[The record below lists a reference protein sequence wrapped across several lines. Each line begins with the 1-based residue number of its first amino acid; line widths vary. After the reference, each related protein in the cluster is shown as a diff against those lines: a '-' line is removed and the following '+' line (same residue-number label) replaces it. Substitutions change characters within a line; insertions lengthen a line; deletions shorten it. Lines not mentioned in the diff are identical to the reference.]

1 MKTTSTLWKTALLL
15 ILPAMILTM
24 SAPLARAQGTDEA
37 NRAREALERTD
48 EVIATARRAVDESRS
63 QKARLSLD
71 MAEGLQTKAWD
82 SYRTNGYRMAMKLT
96 AEARDE
102 AWHAIALAR
111 ADMQFEQTHNRV
123 AEETHE
129 RLARLRDQMIESGVR
144 DEQAMKLMDQARNLL
159 EKSQMNAQ
167 QLRYQLAFNLADNA
181 HDLTVKAEE
190 RVRNTRAVK
199 EAAERRLDVLERL
212 IERTGDQAGAS
223 GSEHARKQISLAEGQ
238 IARSRELLDAGR
250 YREAKIALERTEKT
264 LRNSV
269 RLMPIAPPGD
279 PRSRLEETR
288 RLLERAGE
296 IAAAGG
302 DPPDPATLAA
312 IERARVMIRGA
323 EDALAAGR
331 TAEGSDMLERARATL
346 REAIRA
352 EEGGATRERIMERIG
367 QTEALRDET
376 MNLAE
381 KCPEPGIRQLME
393 RAQERVRLAREH
405 AESGRLEAAAA
416 EIAIARNMY
425 QRIGELCAR

>member
-1 MKTTSTLWKTALLL
+1 MNTAQRIRKAVLL
-15 ILPAMILTM
+15 IVPLAMILTM
-24 SAPLARAQGTDEA
+24 NAPLARAQGPDDA

-48 EVIATARRAVDESRS
+48 EIIGIAKKAVDESRS

-71 MAEGLQTKAWD
+71 MAAGLQTKAWD
-82 SYRTNGYRMAMKLT
+82 SYRANGYRMALNLT
-96 AEARDE
+96 AAARDE

-111 ADMQFEQTHNRV
+111 ADMQFEQSHNRV

-129 RLARLRDQMIESGVR
+129 RLARLRDQMIEFGVR

-159 EKSQMNAQ
+159 EKSQLNAQ
-167 QLRYQLAFNLADNA
+167 QLRYQLAFQLADNA

-199 EAAERRLDVLERL
+199 EAAERRLESLDRL
-212 IERTGDQAGAS
+212 IERAREQAIAS
-223 GSEHARKQISLAEGQ
+223 DDERARKEITLAEGQ

-250 YREAKIALERTEKT
+250 YREARVALERTEKT

-279 PRSRLEETR
+279 PRIRLEETR
-288 RLLERAGE
+288 RLLDRAGE

-302 DPPDPATLAA
+302 EPPQPSTLAA
-312 IERARVMIRGA
+312 IERSRVMIRGA

-331 TAEGSDMLERARATL
+331 AAEASDMLERARATL
-346 REAIRA
+346 REALRA
-352 EEGGATRERIMERIG
+352 GEGDATREVIMKRIER
-367 QTEALRDET
+367 TEALRDET
-376 MNLAE
+376 MNLVG
-381 KCPEPGIRQLME
+381 KCPEPGVRQLME

-405 AESGRLEAAAA
+405 AENGRLEAAAT
-416 EIAIARNMY
+416 EIAVARNMY

>member
-1 MKTTSTLWKTALLL
+1 MKTIITIRKAVLLIVPLLMVSTLSAP
-15 ILPAMILTM
+15 PAM
-24 SAPLARAQGTDEA
+24 AQGSDDA
-37 NRAREALERTD
+37 VRAREALERTD
-48 EVIATARRAVDESRS
+48 EIIGTAQQAVDESRS

-71 MAEGLQTKAWD
+71 MAAGLQTKAWD
-82 SYRTNGYRMAMKLT
+82 SYRASGYRTALKLT

-111 ADMQFEQTHNRV
+111 ADMQFEQSHNRV

-159 EKSQMNAQ
+159 EKSQLNAQ
-167 QLRYQLAFNLADNA
+167 QLRFQLAFQLADNA

-212 IERTGDQAGAS
+212 IDRTREQAGAS
-223 GSEHARKQISLAEGQ
+223 GSEHARNQISLAEGQ

-250 YREAKIALERTEKT
+250 YREAKVALERSEKT

-269 RLMPIAPPGD
+269 RLMPVAPPGD
-279 PRSRLEETR
+279 PQSRLEETR

-296 IAAAGG
+296 IASVNGQPA
-302 DPPDPATLAA
+302 DPATLAA
-312 IERARVMIRGA
+312 IERARTMIRGA

-331 TAEGSDMLERARATL
+331 TAEGLDLIERARETL

-352 EEGGATRERIMERIG
+352 GEGNETREGIRERIEK
-367 QTEALRDET
+367 TEALRDET
-376 MNLAE
+376 MNLVE

-405 AESGRLEAAAA
+405 ADNGRLEAAAA
-416 EIAIARNMY
+416 ELAIARNMY